1 MAKEKF
7 DINNYPGNYAM
18 HVRTEEEAECFCK
31 YLDSQGRQWRGG
43 TSYLHHTSYRVY
55 GNQTCY
61 DFNAG
66 MYGDVQWFEDDG
78 ADWTILEFSDFD
90 WSDAFKEEEPVVL
103 KFSW

>member
-18 HVRTEEEAECFCK
+18 HVSTEEEAECFCK
-31 YLDSQGRQWRGG
+31 YLDFQGRRWRGG
-43 TSYLHHTSYRVY
+43 SRYLDRTNYSVY
-55 GNQTCY
+55 DNQTCY
-61 DFNAG
+61 VFNER
-66 MYGDVQWFEDDG
+66 MYGHVQYFEKDD

-90 WSDAFKEEEPVVL
+90 WSDAFKVEEPVVL